1 MKTIQSKE
9 NSMLCTKNMI
19 RVKNNKRHL
28 SYNKYS
34 FYKYMNW
41 STNTKYDTQSK
52 QTVHADIVQLNYT
65 QLSNQKITIRHNARL
80 HLDNTKNTVGNYK
93 LTSVMSKYK
102 LVSKDS
108 ASYPIFRSTDTLYN
122 SNEEKINICKRPIFN
137 NHSDDDYNS
146 YIN

>member
-1 MKTIQSKE
+1 
-9 NSMLCTKNMI
+9 
-19 RVKNNKRHL
+19 
-28 SYNKYS
+28 
-34 FYKYMNW
+34 
-41 STNTKYDTQSK
+41 
-52 QTVHADIVQLNYT
+52 
-65 QLSNQKITIRHNARL
+65 
-80 HLDNTKNTVGNYK
+80 
-93 LTSVMSKYK
+93 MSKYK